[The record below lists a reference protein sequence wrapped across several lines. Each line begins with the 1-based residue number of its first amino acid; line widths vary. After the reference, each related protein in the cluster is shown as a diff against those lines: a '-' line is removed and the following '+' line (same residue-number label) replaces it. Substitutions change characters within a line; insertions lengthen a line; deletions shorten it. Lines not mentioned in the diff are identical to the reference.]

1 MAKDLTE
8 ATLKAMGYKPEAPIC
23 KKCKYF
29 SETESAYVDRMWDS
43 VCQYRRQDL
52 NLHGRFKPTRT

>member
-29 SETESAYVDRMWDS
+29 SETESAYVDRCGIRSASTED
-43 VCQYRRQDL
+43 
-52 NLHGRFKPTRT
+52 RT